1 MRHQLTKGCKLI
13 MALLGACLL
22 NFSIQS
28 IALAN
33 EQETAPLKIPTT
45 IPEVWQAIDEHS
57 AAISKLI
64 TANQLTTIHSHALAI
79 RDLVRALPGLSGNL
93 SPEKLAAVKRDSGY
107 VDQLAVRLDKTGDA
121 NDKDGTIANFDKLQ
135 KILEQI
141 KTNYTMVATPAPNE

>member
-1 MRHQLTKGCKLI
+1 MNHHISKGCKLI
-13 MALLGACLL
+13 MALLGACLF

-33 EQETAPLKIPTT
+33 EQKTAPLKIPTT
-45 IPEVWQAIDEHS
+45 IPAVWLAIDEHT
-57 AAISKLI
+57 AAIDKLI
-64 TANQLTTIHSHALAI
+64 TTNQLTTIHSHALAI
-79 RDLVRALPGLSGNL
+79 RDLVKALPGLSSDL

-121 NDKDGTIANFDKLQ
+121 NDKEGTMANFNKLQ

-141 KTNYTMVATPAPNE
+141 RTNYTVVTTPVPNE